1 MRTSHYELSKS
12 LRKAENKKVSVCEF
26 IYTIYGEVC
35 INAIVASLCLSAEEF
50 AAKDLNKDMFGFA
63 HSNQSSSIFWGLI
76 DG

>member
-1 MRTSHYELSKS
+1 MRTSYYELFKS
-12 LRKAENKKVSVCEF
+12 LRKAENKEVSVCACVCEF

-63 HSNQSSSIFWGLI
+63 HSSKS
-76 DG
+76 